1 MQVDHS
7 RVNEFGFSGEMLE
20 EKQKK
25 AIEKKDGGETAAA
38 ETSAAIDNANEAV
51 ADKEKSA
58 EEKKT
63 D

>member
-20 EKQKK
+20 EKEKK

-38 ETSAAIDNANEAV
+38 ETSDNANEAV